1 MHTAIQYDKYKKGE
15 VGSIKMRTILLFL
28 NKISIN
34 EIEAIRLKHDP
45 LFGLIPPHITIVFP
59 FESSLSNDELKLH
72 ILKLSKGMQEIEIEF
87 ANKITSVGEYLF
99 LRVEKG
105 KEQIEE
111 LHNIL
116 YTGPLLQF
124 LKEDIPYIPHVTIGR
139 KESAELAA
147 KVAED
152 IHSLPEK
159 LQCVIDRISVE
170 RIGENEESI
179 IEFEVPL
186 QKS

>member
-1 MHTAIQYDKYKKGE
+1 
-15 VGSIKMRTILLFL
+15 MRTILVFL
-28 NKISIN
+28 NNMSIDKI
-34 EIEAIRLKHDP
+34 EDIRQKHDP

-59 FESSLSNDELKLH
+59 FKSNISNDELKSH
-72 ILKLSKGMQEIEIEF
+72 ILNLAKGIGKIEIEF
-87 ANKITSVGEYLF
+87 ANRITSVGNYLF
-99 LRVEKG
+99 LEVEGG

-111 LHNIL
+111 LHDML
-116 YTGPLLQF
+116 YKGPLAQF
-124 LKEDIPYIPHVTIGR
+124 LREDIPYIPHVTVGR
-139 KESAELAA
+139 KENAELAA
-147 KVAED
+147 EVAKD

-170 RIGENEESI
+170 RIGKNGESI